1 MSPVTF
7 LRISS
12 SLASLSSFFVSL
24 LSLSVPFFLFATR
37 VDERHGWKDRTE
49 RLWRNAGRAYSH
61 YPQPVDFWQMED
73 GQRPH
78 CSTCSRHVLVRG
90 CESEFR
96 LTAPTVNAWCAL
108 SLYPKQTGVNISI
121 PRTKAFYYS
130 SSAQF
135 FSIVRFFSFHSIHTR
150 KICYRER
157 DLFRSLHGIRLKIWI
172 SQEEEKKGGP
182 TRYYYYYYYG
192 HSAVPR
198 ITFKLPTIYHE
209 WSGQRSVFCADIATR
224 SGGYP
229 YKIRPS
235 H

>member
-135 FSIVRFFSFHSIHTR
+135 FSIVRFFSFHSPHAKNLLSR
-150 KICYRER
+150 K
-157 DLFRSLHGIRLKIWI
+157 RSLSI
-172 SQEEEKKGGP
+172 SPRNSFKNLNLSGGGKKGRSDAILLLLLRP
-182 TRYYYYYYYG
+182 LCRSPYY
-192 HSAVPR
+192 
-198 ITFKLPTIYHE
+198 F
-209 WSGQRSVFCADIATR
+209 
-224 SGGYP
+224 
-229 YKIRPS
+229 
-235 H
+235 

>member
-121 PRTKAFYYS
+121 LSHKSFLLFLERTIFLNRS
-130 SSAQF
+130 IF
-135 FSIVRFFSFHSIHTR
+135 LVPFSTREKSVIEKEISF
-150 KICYRER
+150 
-157 DLFRSLHGIRLKIWI
+157 DLSTEF
-172 SQEEEKKGGP
+172 
-182 TRYYYYYYYG
+182 
-192 HSAVPR
+192 V
-198 ITFKLPTIYHE
+198 
-209 WSGQRSVFCADIATR
+209 
-224 SGGYP
+224 
-229 YKIRPS
+229 
-235 H
+235 